1 MKKKMI
7 FHISLLVLVI
17 LFSVYEITTLSIDL
31 ANYSLEMEKSFGAI
45 VSGIVLFSVVIL
57 IAVGTIV
64 YIYINKKRKELY
76 RLKK

>member
-1 MKKKMI
+1 M
-7 FHISLLVLVI
+7 
-17 LFSVYEITTLSIDL
+17 

>member
-31 ANYSLEMEKSFGAI
+31 ANYSLEMENSFGAI

>member
-17 LFSVYEITTLSIDL
+17 LFSVYEITKLSIDL

>member
-64 YIYINKKRKELY
+64 YIYINKKRKEL
-76 RLKK
+76 

>member
-1 MKKKMI
+1 MTKKMI

>member
-64 YIYINKKRKELY
+64 YIY
-76 RLKK
+76 

>member
-17 LFSVYEITTLSIDL
+17 LFSVYEITKLSIDL

-64 YIYINKKRKELY
+64 YIYINKKRKEL
-76 RLKK
+76 